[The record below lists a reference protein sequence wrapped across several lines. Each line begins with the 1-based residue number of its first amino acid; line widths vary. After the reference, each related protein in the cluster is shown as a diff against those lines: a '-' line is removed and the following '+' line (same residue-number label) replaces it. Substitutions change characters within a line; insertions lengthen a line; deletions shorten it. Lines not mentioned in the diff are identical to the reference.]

1 MSLRRVGHAD
11 PARVLH
17 QGATSWRDHLV
28 GLSRDKKSHTFGRVG
43 CAVTAVAQAVL
54 LLRQEL
60 ATPLTVQSR
69 GIAAS
74 PPVWT
79 QDRPA
84 SARLGRLVR
93 AQGLRCDD
101 APIGD
106 DGDEVYTDLDTAS
119 HRRAILDTLAAGGAC
134 LLWVD
139 TDLSDA
145 STAGRH
151 WVLAHA
157 ALVDDSANGI
167 VGVVHICD
175 PATARVEGLD
185 LRTLSGCIMWGERPR
200 AYAVRAVRPIL
211 R

>member
-1 MSLRRVGHAD
+1 MSLRRIGYAD
-11 PARVLH
+11 PPRVLH
-17 QGATSWRDHLV
+17 QGAPSWRDHLV
-28 GLSRDKKSHTFGRVG
+28 GLSRNKKEHTFARVG

-93 AQGLRCDD
+93 AQALRCED
-101 APIGD
+101 AAIGD

-119 HRRAILDTLAAGGAC
+119 HRTAILDTLAAGGAC

-157 ALVDDSANGI
+157 ALVDDSAKGI

-200 AYAVRAVRPIL
+200 AYAVRAVRPI
-211 R
+211 RR